1 MQYLRLFT
9 KLQSINIQFDANF
22 LFKHSLQD
30 RSLWT
35 LEIFFYFPSMTRL
48 ERKNNFWPV
57 VGQYLPQ
64 CNDGRPFTASSNN
77 LVTPFYDSTQV
88 NFDIYFKLLEYL
100 IVHQVSV
107 HYGCKHGRRTFIF
120 FTCSFSF
127 GSRYLLTSVIFLH
140 NHEPMVVGKFK
151 FF

>member
-1 MQYLRLFT
+1 MPRNNPSWLQYLRLFT
-9 KLQSINIQFDANF
+9 KLQSINIQFAANF
-22 LFKHSLQD
+22 LFKHSVQD

-35 LEIFFYFPSMTRL
+35 LEIFFYFRLMTRL

-64 CNDGRPFTASSNN
+64 CNDGRPYTASSGN

-100 IVHQVSV
+100 IVHQVSTMDVNMGGEHSFFVLV
-107 HYGCKHGRRTFIF
+107 HLVLEVDIF
-120 FTCSFSF
+120 WHQ
-127 GSRYLLTSVIFLH
+127 SVIF
-140 NHEPMVVGKFK
+140 
-151 FF
+151 